1 MGPGLKE
8 SCFPVQKTHYSC
20 GNENNKQIR
29 QTMRIVYHLG
39 AHFTDDERLLRC
51 LLKNRDLLA
60 QSDIVVPGPNRYR
73 RLLRETATKLKG
85 QAATIDDQAL
95 ILEQI
100 MEEDRANR
108 MILSWESF
116 LSLPN
121 YVMNERLYPAA
132 GERVRA
138 FCQIFPEIEAEFFL
152 AIRNP
157 ASFLPLLYD
166 RLKPESYR
174 DFLNGADPFDIYW
187 SEVIERIVDANPG
200 VPLTVWCDED
210 TPLVWPEVLR
220 AVAGLPDTAKL
231 EGEDDL
237 LASLMSGEGL
247 ARMAAYMTSH
257 PPQTVAQRR
266 KIVSAFLDKFAL
278 PERVDQDIEMPG
290 WSEDMVAEMTT
301 LYDEDVRRIAS
312 MGEITFLRP

>member
-1 MGPGLKE
+1 
-8 SCFPVQKTHYSC
+8 
-20 GNENNKQIR
+20 
-29 QTMRIVYHLG
+29 MRIVYHLG

-51 LLKNRDLLA
+51 LLKNRDLLV
-60 QSDIVVPGPNRYR
+60 QNEIVVPGPNRYR

-85 QAATIDDQAL
+85 KAATVDEQAL

-108 MILSWESF
+108 LILSWESF

-121 YVMNERLYPAA
+121 YVLNERFYPTA

-138 FCQIFPEIEAEFFL
+138 FCQIFPEIEAEFHL

-157 ASFLPLLYD
+157 ASFLPQLYE

-174 DFLNGADPFDIYW
+174 DFLNGADPLNMCW
-187 SEVIERIVDANPG
+187 SDVIERIVDANPS

-210 TPLVWPEVLR
+210 TPLIWPEILR
-220 AVAGLPDTAKL
+220 AVAGLP
-231 EGEDDL
+231 EGTQLDGEADL
-237 LASLMSGEGL
+237 ISGLMSGEGL
-247 ARMAAYMTSH
+247 SRLEAYLQSH
-257 PPQTVAQRR
+257 PPQSVMQRR

-278 PERVDQDIEMPG
+278 PERIDQEIEMPG
-290 WSEDMVAEMTT
+290 WTADMVAEMTIS
-301 LYDEDVRRIAS
+301 YDADVARIAQ
-312 MGEITFLRP
+312 MDEITFLAP